1 MTYLFLLLLHLT
13 PVLYTGK
20 MDDPLRNERLHA
32 TPSDRLRAVAVG
44 SACIGAAS
52 GLYEGIKSSSLRYL
66 TENAHR
72 LPTTVGGWY
81 FYHKRKNYVMI
92 TSACRLAV
100 VSAAKFSAGVSTYF
114 LLEALLDEV
123 RGTKDFLS
131 SAAAGGAL
139 TYLLGYFK
147 HMTPIQRFAYARRGL
162 FIGMVVGIAQDGLM
176 NSRGGDV
183 WYAQAYKRYRERNSD
198 ESTAE
203 LGTAI
208 ADSVHA

>member
-1 MTYLFLLLLHLT
+1 M
-13 PVLYTGK
+13 V
-20 MDDPLRNERLHA
+20 DPLRNERLHA
-32 TPSDRLRAVAVG
+32 TPYDRLRAVAVG

-92 TSACRLAV
+92 TSACRQAV
-100 VSAAKFSAGVSTYF
+100 ISATRFSAGVSTYF
-114 LLEALLDEV
+114 LLEALLDEI

-147 HMTPIQRFAYARRGL
+147 HMTPIQRFGYARRGL
-162 FIGMVVGIAQDGLM
+162 FIGMVLGIAQDGLM
-176 NSRGGDV
+176 NSRGGYI
-183 WYAQAYKRYRERNSD
+183 WYVQAYKRDREKNWD
-198 ESTAE
+198 ENGAD
-203 LGTAI
+203 LGALI
-208 ADSVHA
+208 ADGVRG